1 MNSGFKDALNDSGLT
16 MYSLAKQTG
25 IPYTTINRL
34 VNERL
39 SINNCNAGA
48 VFKIASALG
57 VRMEVL
63 MNDGR
68 VYTLEEIAER
78 IAPVARKYNIPKV
91 YVFGSYARGE
101 ADPDS
106 DVDLNKIAQATAGC
120 VGADLILSGVYFLV
134 NFFIIHLI
142 NFDILCMILSQCFI
156 VNTPMMNLQQDC
168 LYSKTAV
175 LLP

>member
-106 DVDLNKIAQATAGC
+106 DVDLMIEGGDYGALDF
-120 VGADLILSGVYFLV
+120 VGIMEDFKNSLDKSVDLINSET
-134 NFFIIHLI
+134 
-142 NFDILCMILSQCFI
+142 LSQKITKERSKEFI
-156 VNTPMMNLQQDC
+156 KNVNKEKVVV
-168 LYSKTAV
+168 YESA
-175 LLP
+175 

>member
-1 MNSGFKDALNDSGLT
+1 MNSGFKNALNDSGLT

-34 VNERL
+34 INERM

-63 MNDGR
+63 MNNER

-78 IAPVARKYNIPKV
+78 IAPVAKKYNIPKV
-91 YVFGSYARGE
+91 YVFGSYARGD

-106 DVDLNKIAQATAGC
+106 DVDLMIEGGDYGLLDFAGIMDDFKNSLNKS
-120 VGADLILSGVYFLV
+120 VDLINCETLFQERTMERSKEFIKNLNKEKVIVYE
-134 NFFIIHLI
+134 
-142 NFDILCMILSQCFI
+142 S
-156 VNTPMMNLQQDC
+156 
-168 LYSKTAV
+168 A
-175 LLP
+175 